1 MKFIQKDRK
10 IVLASQSPRRSQLL
24 KQISIDFIVIASNFD
39 ESNIYYENPA
49 EYVMALSN
57 AKANEVLS
65 SENLK
70 DAIII
75 GADTTVYYNKGYLNK
90 PENFEE
96 AKKMLKS
103 LSGNW
108 HSVFTGVSVIDK
120 LNNISKSTFSETKV
134 KFRDLS
140 DEEIDF
146 YINTYRPFDKAGSY
160 GIQDDFGAV
169 FVEEIIGDYYNV
181 VGLPLVKVYK
191 ILKEMII

>member
-39 ESNIYYENPA
+39 EANIYYENPA
-49 EYVMALSN
+49 EYVMALSS
-57 AKANEVLS
+57 AKANEVAS
-65 SENLK
+65 SDNLK
-70 DAIII
+70 DEIII
-75 GADTTVYYNKGYLNK
+75 GADTTVYFNNEYLNK
-90 PENFEE
+90 PVNYEE

-103 LSGNW
+103 LSGNS

-134 KFRDLS
+134 KFRVLS
-140 DEEIDF
+140 DEEIEY
-146 YINTYRPFDKAGSY
+146 YITTYKPFDKAGSY

-181 VGLPLVKVYK
+181 VGMPLVKLYQ
-191 ILKEMII
+191 ILKEMI